1 HHQFKHLIL
10 NSATSSE
17 INITNSTTKITMTYA
32 GHPFFDP
39 TQAAAFDEL
48 ALKRDSTFEF
58 TYFDLQGFGAPIR
71 TIFAINGA
79 KVKNIVPADWAA
91 EKPLTPFGV
100 MPLLKET
107 SADGKSTIYLAESD
121 AIDRYLA
128 KKFGMAGDN
137 VFEENVINSYVSNTN
152 SLQLRIFTKHYTVR
166 DPALKGAFVEEIL
179 GYIDIWI
186 KSNERQLA
194 ANGSNGHYV
203 GNKLTIAD
211 VKAAYMVDLIRSF
224 KEDAI
229 TEESTPA
236 LLKVKTTIDSIPS
249 LVAWRATEEHK
260 AYSERN
266 FSLFGYK

>member
-1 HHQFKHLIL
+1 M
-10 NSATSSE
+10 SSPSRE
-17 INITNSTTKITMTYA
+17 TA
-32 GHPFFDP
+32 
-39 TQAAAFDEL
+39 
-48 ALKRDSTFEF
+48 STFEL

-71 TIFAINGA
+71 TIFAINGT
-79 KVKNIVPADWAA
+79 KVTNIVPADWAA

-107 SADGKSTIYLAESD
+107 SVDGKSTIHLAESD
-121 AIDRYLA
+121 AIDRYLV

-137 VFEENVINSYVSNTN
+137 VFEENIINSYVSNTN
-152 SLQLRIFTKHYTVR
+152 SLQLRIFMKYYTVR
-166 DPALKGAFVEEIL
+166 DPALKTAFVEDIL

-186 KSNERQLA
+186 KSNERQLV

-211 VKAAYMVDLIRSF
+211 VKAAYMVDLIRSL

-236 LLKVKTTIDSIPS
+236 LLKVKTTVDSIPS
-249 LVAWRATEEHK
+249 LVAWRATEEHE
-260 AYSERN
+260 AYSEHN